1 MKINKV
7 NLNDTK
13 FNKAYWTTEKM
24 NKILIKALI
33 SVKRQY
39 CELCPNKRVVHL
51 TKYGNKKTQKK
62 NFHRAIKIMAK
73 EGVS

>member
-13 FNKAYWTTEKM
+13 FNKAYWTAERL
-24 NKILIKALI
+24 NKVLVKALI
-33 SVKRQY
+33 SVKHQY
-39 CELCPNKRVVHL
+39 YELCPDKRVVHL

-62 NFHRAIKIMAK
+62 NFHRAIKIMYK
-73 EGVS
+73 EGV